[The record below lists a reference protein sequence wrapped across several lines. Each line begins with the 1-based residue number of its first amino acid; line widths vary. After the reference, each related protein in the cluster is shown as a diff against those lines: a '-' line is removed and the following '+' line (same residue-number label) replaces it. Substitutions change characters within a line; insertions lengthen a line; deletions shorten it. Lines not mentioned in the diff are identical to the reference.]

1 MQANFS
7 NGDLIRKFMTLYH
20 ATKEEN
26 LRQILSDGLKPG
38 IGEYAK
44 EMGEIKAGIW
54 LFPSYEDAIE
64 MVPVWLEPFYGTDLA
79 LLRIDLPDNFPLE
92 YTGSDYE
99 VVSTEPIPTKYI
111 TLCTESDE

>member
-1 MQANFS
+1 
-7 NGDLIRKFMTLYH
+7 MTLYH

-44 EMGEIKAGIW
+44 EMGEKKAGIW
-54 LFPSYEDAIE
+54 LFPSYEDAME
-64 MVPVWLEPFYGTDLA
+64 MIPVWLEPFYGTKLA
-79 LLRIDLPDNFPLE
+79 LLRIDLPGSFPLE

-99 VVSTEPIPTKYI
+99 VVSTVPIPVEYI
-111 TLCTESDE
+111 TLCSEPDE

>member
-1 MQANFS
+1 
-7 NGDLIRKFMTLYH
+7 MTLYH

-38 IGEYAK
+38 IGKYAK
-44 EMGEIKAGIW
+44 EMGEIKTGIW

-79 LLRIDLPDNFPLE
+79 LLRVDLPDNFPVE

-99 VVSTEPIPTKYI
+99 IVATKPIPAEYI
-111 TLCTESDE
+111 TLCTESNEYSY

>member
-1 MQANFS
+1 
-7 NGDLIRKFMTLYH
+7 MTLYH

-26 LRQILSDGLKPG
+26 ICQILSDGLKPR
-38 IGEYAK
+38 IGKYAK
-44 EMGEIKAGIW
+44 EMGEKEAFIW
-54 LFPSYEDAIE
+54 LFPSFKDAME
-64 MVPVWLEPFYGTDLA
+64 MIPVWLEPFYGTELA

-99 VVSTEPIPTKYI
+99 VITAEPIPAEYI